1 MKILIASHKFAPDIG
16 GIETMSEL
24 LANYFTAN
32 GHEVTVV
39 THTTRHDDRAR
50 DFTVLRKPGVRG
62 LWRVSRSVDVVFHNN
77 ICMRF
82 AWPQMF
88 LRKPW
93 VIAVRTWITRNSG
106 QVGLRDRAKQRVLRR
121 ASVIAISHEVARHLR
136 QEDVVVIPN
145 GYRDELF
152 TPGER
157 RDRDPRDVVFVGRLV
172 EAKGVQVLL
181 EALAALPPDVTLDIV
196 GRGPYEDT
204 LRQIVV
210 DRGLNDRVRFLGQLQ
225 GDALVLALRGR
236 GTLVVPSLWNEPFGI
251 VALEG
256 MAAGCW
262 VIASE
267 GGGLSEAVG
276 TAGLTFPNGDA
287 QALAARLTQLIEDST
302 LRDRLAA
309 AAVDHLAGHT
319 TSAMASRYLE
329 VVRAAGGAS

>member
-1 MKILIASHKFAPDIG
+1 
-16 GIETMSEL
+16 MSEL
-24 LANYFTAN
+24 LANYFTDN

-39 THTTRHDDRAR
+39 THTAQSDDRAR
-50 DFTVLRKPGVRG
+50 DFTVLRQPGILS
-62 LWRVSRSVDVVFHNN
+62 LWKASRSADVVFHNN

-82 AWPQMF
+82 AWPQVL

-106 QVGLRDRAKQRVLRR
+106 RVGLRDILKQRVLDR
-121 ASVIAISHEVARHLR
+121 ASVIAISREVARHLR
-136 QEDVVVIPN
+136 NPNVVVIPN
-145 GYRDELF
+145 GYRDALF
-152 TPGER
+152 TPGDSSE
-157 RDRDPRDVVFVGRLV
+157 RDPRDVVFVGRLV

-181 EALAALPPDVTLDIV
+181 EALTTLPREVTLDIV
-196 GRGPYEDT
+196 GRGPYEDA
-204 LRQIVV
+204 LRQIVSER
-210 DRGLNDRVRFLGQLQ
+210 DLGDRVRFLGELK
-225 GDALVLALRGR
+225 GDALVHALRRR

-262 VIASE
+262 VVASE

-287 QALAARLTQLIEDST
+287 DALAERLTQLIADSA
-302 LRDRLAA
+302 LRDRLSS
-309 AAVDHLAGHT
+309 AAVAHLEEHT
-319 TSAMASRYLE
+319 TRAMASRYLE